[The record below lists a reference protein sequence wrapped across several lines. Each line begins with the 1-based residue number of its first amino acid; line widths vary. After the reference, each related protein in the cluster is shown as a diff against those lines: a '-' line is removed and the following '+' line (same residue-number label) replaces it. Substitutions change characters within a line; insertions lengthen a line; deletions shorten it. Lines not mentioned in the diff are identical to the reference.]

1 MEGGDERQQGRRS
14 LFLGRP
20 GLAITIPQPPLPIP
34 FGRRRFGRSRGPTW
48 VRREPVIV
56 ETVRAWL
63 PVGLG
68 SQGTESID
76 ADGRRET
83 RKRAR
88 ATAGRGVGCRWR
100 GGAKVSSPPH
110 ARSALAPAPPWPR
123 PAPPPARSTCRGQ
136 ERRCHQA
143 EGRHVLHLCSHCRHW
158 AEARAL
164 RRRQQGR
171 LVLQDLWEGR
181 RASVEGQGRAAARA
195 P

>member
-20 GLAITIPQPPLPIP
+20 DLAITIPQPPLPIP
-34 FGRRRFGRSRGPTW
+34 FGGRFGRSRGPTW

-76 ADGRRET
+76 ADGRRVT

-88 ATAGRGVGCRWR
+88 PAAGRGVGCRWR
-100 GGAKVSSPPH
+100 GGGKVRSPPH
-110 ARSALAPAPPWPR
+110 ARSARAPAPPG
-123 PAPPPARSTCRGQ
+123 PAPCAQYLPRAR
-136 ERRCHQA
+136 
-143 EGRHVLHLCSHCRHW
+143 
-158 AEARAL
+158 EAL
-164 RRRQQGR
+164 LPG
-171 LVLQDLWEGR
+171 
-181 RASVEGQGRAAARA
+181 
-195 P
+195 

>member
-1 MEGGDERQQGRRS
+1 MPPPS
-14 LFLGRP
+14 P
-20 GLAITIPQPPLPIP
+20 SPHTPLPTP
-34 FGRRRFGRSRGPTW
+34 FGGRFGRSGGPTW

-88 ATAGRGVGCRWR
+88 ATARRGVGCRWR
-100 GGAKVSSPPH
+100 GGGKVRSPPH
-110 ARSALAPAPPWPR
+110 ARSALAPAPPRPR
-123 PAPPPARSTCRGQ
+123 PLRAVPAAGKSGAATRLKAATCCIWAATAATGPRPGPCAAAS
-136 ERRCHQA
+136 RAAWCCRIF
-143 EGRHVLHLCSHCRHW
+143 GR
-158 AEARAL
+158 E
-164 RRRQQGR
+164 
-171 LVLQDLWEGR
+171 
-181 RASVEGQGRAAARA
+181 EGQVWKTQWRAAVRA